1 MTKSILV
8 WLLVLSSVPA
18 FASKR
23 VTVEQLSHEIASSSK
38 KKDAKVADRLNNLQL
53 TERLSTAKL
62 AAFESALPGPDS
74 RRALVALADQSE
86 FLDPPA
92 AEMPSQPAPTVEQQR
107 AIIAKAVDYAVAA
120 LHRLPNLFARRDTIR
135 YEDTPPAMRTDGVNA
150 MVPYQPLHPVSRAIA
165 TVLYRDGQ
173 EVVQQQTGGQ
183 AKSTSVTTG
192 LTTFGEFGPIFSVVF
207 GDLPK
212 GDLTWGHWE
221 TGLAGPVAVFHFAV
235 PKAVSHYQVEF
246 CCIAGR
252 VFKQFSAYHGE
263 LTVEPSTGTILR
275 LMLIADLSKGDPVTK
290 ADLMVD
296 YGPVALGGNT
306 YFCPIR
312 SISISVAPMEGAG
325 HAATPFTLNETP
337 VYMHGPAEM
346 MNGGGGRGNGSPQT
360 MLNETVFEQYH
371 LFRGEVDILTANNA
385 EQGSSPAV
393 NRASASG
400 PSSPSTPVQPPA
412 VTNSAPALTAPAP
425 ALAAGSQGENGETA
439 NTTTAPAA
447 AALTAPPAAA
457 PSEAPSKAADTAS
470 ATNPPAATPPPASN
484 PEISVAAPQPF
495 PDSAAPASANP
506 AFSIRLN
513 TRLVDIGVTAYDKKG
528 RPVTDLTG
536 KDFVIYDDGRKVTL
550 ETFRHVGAASAVPE
564 SAAAASQPVLY
575 SNRPGAVGK
584 AQPAD
589 APSPESSTILLLD
602 PTSLSFA
609 DLTHAREQ
617 ILKFLEKLPQTEPVA
632 LYVRTGAGFQ
642 ILAEE
647 TADHAALSS
656 TLRKWIPTA
665 PDLARAQEEEK
676 RNRQQFDYVQSP
688 SEMPYV
694 NGNTGGTMTQPNADP
709 LTTVMTNAGG
719 NTTSDP
725 RLVREGAN
733 PAREALSALIGVAAN
748 LDAIPGHKDLVWVA
762 SDNVLANWTDQ
773 APGIDRGAN
782 PLGGLVLRAQ
792 EALNDAHVSL
802 YPLDA
807 SQFEAMATD
816 ASLANSSVQLN
827 PAVSDQY
834 PSAGAGASVT
844 NGRAT
849 AEMRQDMHAV
859 EPAMQHLAQAT
870 GGRSFQRSG
879 NVAGE
884 LNSVIAD
891 GHAAYLLSFAPD
903 TPPDDKYHRLTVTVP
918 ERHGLTLR
926 YRAGYLYTKEPATL
940 KERFRQAVWQP
951 QDETEIG
958 LSARWD
964 HASEGAAISL
974 DIAATDIGLAQQR
987 GRWTGKLDVFLVQR
1001 DNTGTHATV
1010 KEETLVLDLKPE
1022 TYQKVLH
1029 DGIPFAE
1036 YIPQK
1041 QSGTVRIIVVDE
1053 NSGRLGSVTLPTA
1066 LERAKL

>member
-8 WLLVLSSVPA
+8 WLLVLSSAPA
-18 FASKR
+18 FAGKR

-53 TERLSTAKL
+53 TERLSAAKL
-62 AAFESALPGPDS
+62 ADFESALPGPDS

-92 AEMPSQPAPTVEQQR
+92 AEMPNQPAPTVEQQR
-107 AIIAKAVDYAVAA
+107 AIVAKTVDYAVAA

-135 YEDTPPAMRTDGVNA
+135 YEDTPPRLRTDGVNA
-150 MVPYQPLHPVSRAIA
+150 MVPYQPLHPVSRSVA
-165 TVLYRDGQ
+165 TVLYRNGQ

-183 AKSTSVTTG
+183 TESTPVTTG
-192 LTTFGEFGPIFSVVF
+192 LSTFGEFGPIFSVVF

-212 GDLTWGHWE
+212 GNLTWGHWE
-221 TGLAGPVAVFHFAV
+221 KGPAGPVTVFHFAV
-235 PKAVSHYQVEF
+235 PRAVSHYQVEF

-263 LTVEPSTGTILR
+263 LTVDPSTGTILR
-275 LMLIADLSKGDPVTK
+275 LMLIADLSKGDPISK
-290 ADLMVD
+290 ADLMEE

-312 SISISVAPMEGAG
+312 SISISVAPMEGTG
-325 HAATPFTLNETP
+325 HAGTPFTLNATP

-346 MNGGGGRGNGSPQT
+346 MNDNGGRGNGSPQT

-371 LFRGEVDILTANNA
+371 LFRGEVEILTANSA
-385 EQGSSPAV
+385 EQGPSRAANP
-393 NRASASG
+393 ASASG

-412 VTNSAPALTAPAP
+412 VTNSAPAVTA
-425 ALAAGSQGENGETA
+425 
-439 NTTTAPAA
+439 TTPAA
-447 AALTAPPAAA
+447 AAGVQGETGETASTTPPAAAGLTAPPAAA
-457 PSEAPSKAADTAS
+457 PSEAPSNTAS
-470 ATNPPAATPPPASN
+470 ATNSPAAAPPAASN
-484 PEISVAAPQPF
+484 PEISLAAPQPF

-506 AFSIRLN
+506 AFSLRLN

-528 RPVTDLTG
+528 RPVTDLTS
-536 KDFVIYDDGRKVTL
+536 KDFVIYDNGRKQTL
-550 ETFRHVGAASAVPE
+550 ESFRHTGAASAVTE
-564 SAAAASQPVLY
+564 SAAALGEPVLY
-575 SNRPGAVGK
+575 SNRPEAVGK
-584 AQPAD
+584 TLPPD
-589 APSPESSTILLLD
+589 APAPESSTILLLD
-602 PTSLSFA
+602 PTSLSFP

-617 ILKFLEKLPQTEPVA
+617 ILKFLEKLPPTEPVA
-632 LYVRTGAGFQ
+632 LYVRTGAGFHV
-642 ILAEE
+642 LAEE
-647 TADHAALSS
+647 TSDHAALSS
-656 TLRKWIPTA
+656 ALGKWMPTA

-694 NGNTGGTMTQPNADP
+694 NGSIGGTMTQPNADP

-782 PLGGLVLRAQ
+782 TLGGLSLRAQ

-859 EPAMQHLAQAT
+859 EPAMQHLAQST
-870 GGRSFQRSG
+870 GGRSFPRSG
-879 NVAGE
+879 NLAGD
-884 LNSVIAD
+884 LKSVVAD
-891 GHAAYLLSFAPD
+891 GHAAYLVSFAPD
-903 TPPDDKYHRLTVTVP
+903 TPPDDQYHRLTVTVP

-926 YRAGYLYTKEPATL
+926 YRAGYLYTKEPSTL

-958 LSARWD
+958 LSAHWD
-964 HASEGAAISL
+964 HASEGAAVSL

-1010 KEETLVLDLKPE
+1010 KEETLLLDLKAE

-1036 YIPQK
+1036 YIPRK
-1041 QSGTVRIIVVDE
+1041 QSGTVRVIVVDE
-1053 NSGRLGSVTLPTA
+1053 NSGRLGSVTLPTV